1 MPHGFINGD
10 NCPGKFSQRARSCGF
25 VNGEEAAW
33 EQKDCLAAIDWLSKN
48 GYAVLGFE
56 LWLPEDGGI
65 STAIRTKAGPAIYV
79 FSCDPMK
86 SETWEDY
93 VQRSAKEAA
102 GHIGGF
108 RWPEDSLEPP
118 RPAYFNLCWA
128 DREWFRRSEGKCRT
142 YF

>member
-1 MPHGFINGD
+1 MGSSMGTIVPASFPKGL
-10 NCPGKFSQRARSCGF
+10 AAVAF

-65 STAIRTKAGPAIYV
+65 RTAIRTKAGPAIYV
-79 FSCDPMK
+79 FSCNPMK

-93 VQRSAKEAA
+93 VQRSAQEAA